1 MISREDSKKIDIM
14 ANTII
19 QLISFTLGLVAL
31 YFVLNYFGLSDW
43 VKKKSFW
50 ILTFIIFGFGTY
62 SINLLNGIT
71 VIMKTSMN
79 DDTDSLLEKIKD
91 LESKI
96 DIITNTVFGLED
108 RNKI

>member
-1 MISREDSKKIDIM
+1 
-14 ANTII
+14 
-19 QLISFTLGLVAL
+19 
-31 YFVLNYFGLSDW
+31 
-43 VKKKSFW
+43 
-50 ILTFIIFGFGTY
+50 
-62 SINLLNGIT
+62 
-71 VIMKTSMN
+71 MKTSMN